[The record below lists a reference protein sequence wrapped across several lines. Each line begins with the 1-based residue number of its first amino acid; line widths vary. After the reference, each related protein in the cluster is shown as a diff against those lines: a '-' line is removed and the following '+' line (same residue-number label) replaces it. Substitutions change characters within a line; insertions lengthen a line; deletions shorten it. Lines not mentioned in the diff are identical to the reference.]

1 MKRNSKEIVQIIKNN
16 KVAVFNNLQK
26 ESIAVYSYL
35 INKFQKTEDVS
46 NNEVFKFIFRSFY
59 RIDNAGLTLEFK
71 NEYFK
76 ILQDYRSHID
86 YSNETILEIATRL
99 DKFQTLRN
107 TKSFQFSFITK
118 LLNTLDVNS
127 PIWDSEVRTVFNFP
141 PIPYIQKKV
150 KTNLEFKVKN
160 AIEQLNY
167 MKVIFK
173 EIEESDDLKE
183 VVKEFDEKYKT
194 QNLSFNKK
202 IDFLLWST
210 GKIIKSKKG

>member
-1 MKRNSKEIVQIIKNN
+1 MKRTSKEIIKIIKNN
-16 KVAVFNNLQK
+16 KIAVFNNLQK

-35 INKFQKTEDVS
+35 INKFQQTDDVS
-46 NNEVFKFIFRSFY
+46 TNEVFKFIFRSFY

-76 ILQDYRSHID
+76 ILQEHRNKIE
-86 YSNETILEIATRL
+86 YSNETIFQIATRL
-99 DKFQTLRN
+99 DQFQTLRN

-141 PIPYIQKKV
+141 TIPHIQKKV
-150 KTNLEFKVKN
+150 KTNLEFKVKI

-173 EIEESDDLKE
+173 EIEESEDLKE
-183 VVKEFDEKYKT
+183 VIKEFDEKYKT

-202 IDFLLWST
+202 IDFILWST
-210 GKIIKSKKG
+210 GKIIKPKK